1 MAKAVKSK
9 NQKSIE
15 AVLWKACDKLRGSI
29 DPGEYKYVILS
40 LIFLKYAN
48 DKFDEQRERM
58 IADGKEAFIE
68 MLPFYQKDNVFFIP
82 EEARWAYLM
91 SQAKQPDIAI
101 KIDTALHEI
110 EKKNPALS
118 GALPDNSLSRLALDR
133 TVVSSLLDK
142 MNQLNLKTSD
152 DKDVFGHVYEYFLRK
167 FAAAEGKGKGEFY
180 TPGSVVATLCALIEP
195 YDGIV
200 YDGACGSG
208 GMFVQSVEFI
218 QQHQGNRKN
227 VSIYGQESNPTT
239 MKMAKMNLAIRGIA
253 CNMGKKAAS
262 TFTDDQHPDL
272 KASYI
277 LMNPPFNLKDWR
289 EPDELLED
297 PRWKGYAVPAPSN
310 ANYGWLLNAVSKLNQ
325 NGVCALLLANGA
337 IGSND
342 GPDYEIRKQM
352 IENDLV
358 EAIII
363 LPRKMFYNTDIS
375 ATVWILS
382 KNKKAQAVT
391 KNGVTRQLRDRT
403 GEILFVD
410 LRTKGHV
417 GEEKHIEF
425 DETERAWIADI
436 YHNWQN
442 AGQEGYVD
450 TPELCKSVKKADL
463 DDYSLV
469 PSKYIE
475 FINHDLEIDYNSEM
489 MRIQSEMRDLV
500 ADEKK
505 TQKMLEEAYGG
516 IGYGID

>member
-9 NQKSIE
+9 DQKSIE

-48 DKFDEQRERM
+48 DKFDEQREQM

-110 EKKNPALS
+110 EMKNPALS

-208 GMFVQSVEFI
+208 GMFVQSVDFI
-218 QQHQGNRKN
+218 QQHQGNRRN

-239 MKMAKMNLAIRGIA
+239 MKMAKMNLAIRGIS

-310 ANYGWLLNAVSKLNQ
+310 ANYGWLLNAVSKLN
-325 NGVCALLLANGA
+325 
-337 IGSND
+337 
-342 GPDYEIRKQM
+342 
-352 IENDLV
+352 
-358 EAIII
+358 
-363 LPRKMFYNTDIS
+363 
-375 ATVWILS
+375 
-382 KNKKAQAVT
+382 
-391 KNGVTRQLRDRT
+391 
-403 GEILFVD
+403 
-410 LRTKGHV
+410 
-417 GEEKHIEF
+417 
-425 DETERAWIADI
+425 
-436 YHNWQN
+436 
-442 AGQEGYVD
+442 
-450 TPELCKSVKKADL
+450 
-463 DDYSLV
+463 V
-469 PSKYIE
+469 PSVPTMVPTMK
-475 FINHDLEIDYNSEM
+475 SAS
-489 MRIQSEMRDLV
+489 R
-500 ADEKK
+500 
-505 TQKMLEEAYGG
+505 
-516 IGYGID
+516 